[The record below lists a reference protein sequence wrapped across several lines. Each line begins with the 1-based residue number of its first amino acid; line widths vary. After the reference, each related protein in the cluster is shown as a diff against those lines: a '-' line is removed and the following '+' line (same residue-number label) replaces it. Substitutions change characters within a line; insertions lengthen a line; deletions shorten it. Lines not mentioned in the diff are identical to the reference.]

1 MVDVDWERVKHLS
14 ESINPNT
21 RRNEIFL
28 AKMVL
33 ELKKELEE
41 TREGLK
47 FYDGCRRT
55 SNYKWVFDEIKEK

>member
-1 MVDVDWERVKHLS
+1 MVDVDWERVKILS

-33 ELKKELEE
+33 ELKKEL
-41 TREGLK
+41 
-47 FYDGCRRT
+47 DA
-55 SNYKWVFDEIKEK
+55 IKNHCQIK

>member
-1 MVDVDWERVKHLS
+1 MVDIDWERVKNLS

-28 AKMVL
+28 AKMLL

-41 TREGLK
+41 IREGLK
-47 FYDGCRRT
+47 FYDGNKRN
-55 SNYKWVFDEIKEK
+55 SNHNWMFDEIREK